1 MSKESLARDAAGRL
15 AQARDDL
22 RAAHILME
30 GGASAQAAFW
40 SQQAAEKAMKALWF
54 GLDLD
59 PWGHSVGRL
68 IRDLPKRERA
78 VFEPLLSEALA
89 LDKLYIPTRYP
100 DALADLTP
108 AEAYTREEAKTALDK
123 ATRIVTAVGEHI
135 GTAD

>member
-1 MSKESLARDAAGRL
+1 
-15 AQARDDL
+15 
-22 RAAHILME
+22 
-30 GGASAQAAFW
+30 
-40 SQQAAEKAMKALWF
+40 
-54 GLDLD
+54 
-59 PWGHSVGRL
+59 
-68 IRDLPKRERA
+68 